1 MQIKNKRSHKVFM
14 NPNKIELPENLIKK
28 IEAETNIFDNINGL
42 IQGRNLII
50 EENKELK
57 NRSVNASNSVKRSN
71 VNTDNNNPVNVTV
84 VEEND
89 NKNYDEENSK
99 QSI

>member
-1 MQIKNKRSHKVFM
+1 M